1 MKKIFLIYG
10 HYDDKSFNAAIR
22 DTFIKTAEEK
32 GHQVD
37 TVDLYKENFNPVFA
51 GEEPDET
58 VLDHRTRIEACDTI
72 VLIAPIW
79 NFRMPAIVEGW
90 IDKVLAPPWAFRFKQ
105 LVGNY
110 GYPIGNLGNKKAII
124 FCTYGSPRLAIT
136 TFFLNLPIRRL
147 KRGVFHMCGIY
158 NINYRRYFAVPFV
171 GDKKREDFLND
182 VKKTALRV

>member
-1 MKKIFLIYG
+1 MKKIFLVYG
-10 HYDDKSFNAAIR
+10 HYNDASFNAAIR
-22 DTFIKTAEEK
+22 DEFIKTSKEK
-32 GHQVD
+32 GNKVD
-37 TVDLYKENFNPVFA
+37 VVDLYKEKFNPVFA
-51 GEEPDET
+51 GEEPDKE
-58 VLDHRTRIEACDTI
+58 VLDHRKRIEEADTI

-110 GYPIGNLGNKKAII
+110 GYPIGNLKNKKAVI
-124 FCTYGSPRLAIT
+124 FCTYGSPRLSIT

-171 GDKKREDFLND
+171 SEEKRKEFLKD
-182 VKKTALRV
+182 VRETANSV